1 MGSSENTRQD
11 GPFPV
16 LPGVSVVVPTYR
28 EAANLPELLA
38 RLDQLRREHG
48 LDLDVFL
55 MDDDS
60 RDGTEEAVARAGLDW
75 VRLTV
80 RTRDRGLSAAV
91 MDGFRLADKPVVLV
105 MDADLSHPPEKIPEM
120 LAALAGGADFV
131 IGSRYA
137 PGGTTAEDWG
147 LLSWINSRAA
157 TLPALPFTRVK
168 DPMSGFFAFPRTLLD
183 AAPPLNAVGYKIG
196 LEVLVKC
203 GCRRAEEV
211 PIHFA
216 QRHRGESKLSLREQ
230 LLYLR
235 HLRRLAVFKY
245 GHLAHFSQ
253 FALVG
258 FLGTL
263 VNLAALT
270 ALDAAGVPL
279 QAAVALAIFIAMLF
293 NFVLNRQITFAE
305 TRGGNVMKQ
314 LGAFVAACSVG
325 GAVNYAVTLG
335 AVRAWPALAGLPQAA
350 AVLGIL
356 AGLTFNYL
364 ASRYWVF
371 GARRPR

>member
-1 MGSSENTRQD
+1 MDSD
-11 GPFPV
+11 GNSLKNSPSPA

-38 RLDQLRREHG
+38 RLDQLRRAQA

-60 RDGTEEAVARAGLDW
+60 RDGTQEAVARAGLDW
-75 VRLTV
+75 VRLVV
-80 RTRDRGLSAAV
+80 RTANRGLSAAV
-91 MDGFRLADKPVVLV
+91 MDGFHLADKPVVLV

-147 LLSWINSRAA
+147 FLRWVNSRAA
-157 TLPALPFTRVK
+157 TLLARPFTRVK
-168 DPMSGFFAFPRTLLD
+168 DPMSGFFAFPRALLD
-183 AAPPLNAVGYKIG
+183 GAPPLNAVGYKIG

-203 GCRRAEEV
+203 RCRRVAEV

-230 LLYLR
+230 LLYLK

-253 FALVG
+253 FAAVG

-270 ALDAAGVPL
+270 AYDAAGVPL
-279 QAAVALAIFIAMLF
+279 QAALALAIFTAMLF

-305 TRGGNVMKQ
+305 SRGGSALKQ
-314 LGAFVAACSVG
+314 LGAFIAACSVG
-325 GAVNYAVTLG
+325 AAVNWAVAMG
-335 AVRAWPALAGLPQAA
+335 AIRAWPALERLPQAA

-371 GARRPR
+371 GGRRPR

>member
-1 MGSSENTRQD
+1 MPFDENALKS

-16 LPGVSVVVPTYR
+16 PQGVSVVVPTYR
-28 EAANLPELLA
+28 EAANLPELLD
-38 RLDQLRREHG
+38 RLDQLRRERG
-48 LDLDVFL
+48 LDLDVFI

-60 RDGTEEAVARAGLDW
+60 RDGTEEAVARAGFEW

-80 RTRDRGLSAAV
+80 RTSDRGLSAAV

-147 LLSWINSRAA
+147 VLRWINSRAA
-157 TLPALPFTRVK
+157 TLLARPFTRVK
-168 DPMSGFFAFPRTLLD
+168 DPMSGFFAFPRALLD

-203 GCRRAEEV
+203 GCRRAAEV

-230 LLYLR
+230 LLYLK

-253 FALVG
+253 FAAVG

-270 ALDAAGVPL
+270 AFDAAGVPL

-293 NFVLNRQITFAE
+293 NFVLNRQVTFAE
-305 TRGGNVMKQ
+305 SRGGNVLKQ

-325 GAVNYAVTLG
+325 AAVNYAVTLG
-335 AVRAWPALAGLPQAA
+335 AIRAWPALEGLPQAA

-371 GARRPR
+371 GGRRPR

>member
-1 MGSSENTRQD
+1 MGSNAD
-11 GPFPV
+11 KAFPV

-38 RLDQLRREHG
+38 RMNQLRDARG
-48 LDLDVFL
+48 LDLNVL
-55 MDDDS
+55 IMDDDS
-60 RDGTEEAVARAGLDW
+60 RDGTDAAVARAGLDW
-75 VRLTV
+75 VRLVV
-80 RTRDRGLSAAV
+80 RTENRGLSAAV
-91 MDGFRLADKPVVLV
+91 MDGFKLADKPVVLV
-105 MDADLSHPPEKIPEM
+105 MDADLSHPPEKIPEL
-120 LAALAGGADFV
+120 LAAVAGGADFV

-137 PGGTTAEDWG
+137 PGGTTAGDWG
-147 LLSWINSRAA
+147 VLRWVNSRAA
-157 TLPALPFTRVK
+157 TLLARPFTRAK
-168 DPMSGFFAFPRTLLD
+168 DPMSGFFAFPRALLD
-183 AAPPLNAVGYKIG
+183 TAPPLNAVGYKIG

-203 GCRRAEEV
+203 GCRRVEEV

-216 QRHRGESKLSLREQ
+216 QRRLGESKLSLREQ
-230 LLYLR
+230 LLYLA

-270 ALDAAGVPL
+270 AFDAVGIPL
-279 QAAVALAIFIAMLF
+279 GAAVALAIFTAMLF

-305 TRGGNVMKQ
+305 SRGGNVLKQ
-314 LGAFVAACSVG
+314 LAAFIAACSVG

-335 AVRAWPALAGLPQAA
+335 AIRAWPALEGVPQAA

-371 GARRPR
+371 GGRRPR